1 MEKVV
6 LDVSARFPDFI
17 AASNNNP
24 SGIEAWAPVNMTVR
38 SPWIGYVA
46 RY

>member
-17 AASNNNP
+17 AAPNNIP
-24 SGIEAWAPVNMTVR
+24 SGIEAWAPVNITAR
-38 SPWIGYVA
+38 PQWIGYVVG
-46 RY
+46 Y